1 MQGKWVKVSSLVAT
15 WCVEVQLQFLLR
27 PVVWNGS
34 WRGLNLLFEF
44 LQLVSIEQLIPSY
57 VYQNLNTSIK
67 LEQRL

>member
-1 MQGKWVKVSSLVAT
+1 MGKSVFIGGYMVRRGTIAISPPSCSMKW
-15 WCVEVQLQFLLR
+15 FLE
-27 PVVWNGS
+27 
-34 WRGLNLLFEF
+34 GLNLLFEF